1 MAYQKKEKSSVITK
15 AENRVAGMKAVD
27 NLKSTTLNYGNTE
40 IPLTAVDMT
49 AQIGVVEAKRQ
60 KCNDTLTL
68 ADQYN
73 NEYEAEED
81 KLKKMIA
88 QVLSN
93 AVGLVGD
100 DSDEYELLGGTKA
113 SERKR
118 PVRKPKAAN

>member
-1 MAYQKKEKSSVITK
+1 MAYQKKTKSDIVDKSEK
-15 AENRVAGMKAVD
+15 RVTGMKAVD
-27 NLKSTTLNYGNTE
+27 NLQKATLNYGNTE
-40 IPLTAVDMT
+40 NPLTVVEIT

-60 KCNDTLTL
+60 LCNDTLTL

-73 NEYEAEED
+73 NEYDTEEE
-81 KLKKMIA
+81 KLNKMFK

-100 DSDEYELLGGTKA
+100 NSDEYELLGGTKA
-113 SERKR
+113 SDRKR

>member
-1 MAYQKKEKSSVITK
+1 MITK
-15 AENRVAGMKAVD
+15 FIHVVIKI
-27 NLKSTTLNYGNTE
+27 
-40 IPLTAVDMT
+40 IP
-49 AQIGVVEAKRQ
+49 VVT
-60 KCNDTLTL
+60 N
-68 ADQYN
+68 
-73 NEYEAEED
+73 
-81 KLKKMIA
+81 IA